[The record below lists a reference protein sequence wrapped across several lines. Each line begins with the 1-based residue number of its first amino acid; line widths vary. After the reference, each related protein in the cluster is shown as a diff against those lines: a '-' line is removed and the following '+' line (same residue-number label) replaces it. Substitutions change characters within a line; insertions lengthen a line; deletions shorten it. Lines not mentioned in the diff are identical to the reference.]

1 MYVVIAGGGK
11 VGSYLAQVMLDSGN
25 EVAVIEET
33 LSTADRLSVQL
44 EGSYLVING
53 DCCNSRFQEDA
64 GIRRADAFVA
74 STGQDDSN
82 LVACEIASRVF
93 HVPRCIARVN
103 NPKNLRIFRELG
115 IECVSSTTL
124 IANLIEEEALSGS
137 MSVISALSHGNVRLQ
152 EVSIGRFRHGSDE
165 EGVLVS
171 DIPLPPGSLVVAVSS
186 RGDVEVAGE
195 DTVLRPGDA
204 AIVAADNDVF
214 DEVREAFRAL

>member
-11 VGSYLAQVMLDSGN
+11 VGSYLAQVMLSSGN
-25 EVAVIEET
+25 EVAIIEQT
-33 LSTADRLSVQL
+33 LSAADRLSVQL

-53 DCCNSRFQEDA
+53 DCCDSRFQEDA

-82 LVACEIASRVF
+82 LVACEIAQRVF

-165 EGVLVS
+165 EGVQVA
-171 DIPLPPGSLVVAVSS
+171 DVPLPLGALVVAVSS
-186 RGDVEVAGE
+186 KGDVEVANE
-195 DTVLRPGDA
+195 DTLLHPGDT

>member
-11 VGSYLAQVMLDSGN
+11 VGSYLAQVMLSSGN
-25 EVAVIEET
+25 EVAIIEQT
-33 LSTADRLSVQL
+33 LSAADRLSVQL

-53 DCCNSRFQEDA
+53 DCCDSRFQEDA

-74 STGQDDSN
+74 SPGQDDSN
-82 LVACEIASRVF
+82 LVACEIAQRVF

-124 IANLIEEEALSGS
+124 IANLIEEETLSGS

-165 EGVLVS
+165 EGVQVA
-171 DIPLPPGSLVVAVSS
+171 DVPLPLGALVVAVSS
-186 RGDVEVAGE
+186 KGDVEVANE
-195 DTVLRPGDA
+195 DTLLHPGDT